1 MHVAAYTS
9 VDRADSKGEDTP
21 IPRKLT
27 TMSAIERELTQLHAS
42 VCKGLA
48 DPKRLLIINALRDGE
63 RAVSELADAA
73 GISQANAS
81 QHLAVLREKGLVED
95 RRDGQWVFYRVTS
108 QKIIQAMDLLREV
121 MADQM
126 PTSTPEWTT
135 PVVS

>member
-1 MHVAAYTS
+1 MAA
-9 VDRADSKGEDTP
+9 
-21 IPRKLT
+21 
-27 TMSAIERELTQLHAS
+27 MSAIERELTQLHAS

-81 QHLAVLREKGLVED
+81 QHLAVLRDKGLVED
-95 RRDGQWVFYRVTS
+95 RRDGQWVYYRVTS

-126 PTSTPEWTT
+126 PTRSSWSAATQ
-135 PVVS
+135 